1 MMPELSSQVYGF
13 NGLDVAEEKVD
24 GWEKAGKTKTYKLK
38 HMEQMINI
46 EKKKVGGL
54 MK

>member
-1 MMPELSSQVYGF
+1 MYGF

-38 HMEQMINI
+38 HMEQTINI
-46 EKKKVGGL
+46 EKKKVREL
-54 MK
+54 MRRLSG